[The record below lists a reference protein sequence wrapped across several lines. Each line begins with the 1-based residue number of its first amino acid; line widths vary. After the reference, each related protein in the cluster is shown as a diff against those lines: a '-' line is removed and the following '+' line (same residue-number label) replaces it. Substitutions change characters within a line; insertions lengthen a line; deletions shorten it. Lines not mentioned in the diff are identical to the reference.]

1 MKACAQEDDAVRP
14 RRIAVL
20 IDVQWFIRAAATA
33 LGRADWH
40 GPELH
45 GLVGLL
51 RATFAEPRPDG
62 VRVVRSAEAP
72 PGPAGTIAETR
83 WYDATPNKGKVI
95 PFEGKLSALD
105 IKPLIRQLKNRP
117 AVVHPKL
124 HRPIEQWFSDLLA
137 TVREHTDEDDAGE
150 LADAVVASV
159 AGVAQHDPQ
168 LRSLRRDPA
177 RLAARA
183 RERFVERMKAS
194 NATMQ
199 VQKGVDVQ
207 LALDVYA
214 RAERGTADHVVL
226 VSGDGDLAPAFKL
239 GRTAARKQGRSVG
252 MWLLIPEAFSDQ
264 ASSRLPG
271 VANDLIDAADGQV
284 LLSRETIASIFPVRR
299 AMSKRAR

>member
-1 MKACAQEDDAVRP
+1 MMACAQEDDGAP
-14 RRIAVL
+14 PQRIAVL
-20 IDVQWFIRAAATA
+20 IDVQWFIRAAASA

-45 GLVGLL
+45 GLVDLL
-51 RATFAEPRPDG
+51 RDTFAEPRPDG

-72 PGPAGTIAETR
+72 PGPSGTIAETR
-83 WYDATPNKGKVI
+83 WYDATPNKGRVKG
-95 PFEGKLSALD
+95 FEGKLSSLD
-105 IKPLIRQLKNRP
+105 IKPLIRELKNRP

-124 HRPIEQWFSDLLA
+124 HRPIEQWFSDVLA
-137 TVREHTDEDDAGE
+137 RVREHTDDEDADE

-159 AGVAQHDPQ
+159 VGIAQDDPEM
-168 LRSLRRDPA
+168 RSLRRDPA

-183 RERFVERMKAS
+183 RERFVDRMKAS
-194 NATMQ
+194 RATMQ

-226 VSGDGDLAPAFKL
+226 ASGDGDLAPAFKL
-239 GRTAARKQGRSVG
+239 GRSAARKGGRSVG
-252 MWLLIPEAFSDQ
+252 MWLLIPEAFSNE

-271 VANDLIDAADGQV
+271 VADDLIEAADGQV
-284 LLSRETIASIFPVRR
+284 LLSRNKIASIFPGRR
-299 AMSKRAR
+299 AESKGAR